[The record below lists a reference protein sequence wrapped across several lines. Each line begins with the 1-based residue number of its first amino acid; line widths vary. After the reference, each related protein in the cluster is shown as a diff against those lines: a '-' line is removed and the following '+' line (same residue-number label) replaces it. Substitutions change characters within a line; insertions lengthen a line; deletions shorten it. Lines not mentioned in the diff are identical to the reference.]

1 MLADVYRSSW
11 FVIELLPLV
20 VSSWGTGKER
30 VSVRVRVRVR
40 VRARVH
46 LGYISKNA
54 RTVAKGLSAPL
65 LVHVMR
71 PAISFSHS
79 LLFLFAKRPLVTA
92 RYFPIVR
99 VRDS

>member
-1 MLADVYRSSW
+1 
-11 FVIELLPLV
+11 VIELLPLV
-20 VSSWGTGKER
+20 VSSWGTGKDSVR
-30 VSVRVRVRVR
+30 VRVRIRVRVRVRVR
-40 VRARVH
+40 VD

-79 LLFLFAKRPLVTA
+79 LLFLFAKRPLVTS

>member
-1 MLADVYRSSW
+1 MGLD
-11 FVIELLPLV
+11 
-20 VSSWGTGKER
+20 
-30 VSVRVRVRVR
+30 
-40 VRARVH
+40 

-54 RTVAKGLSAPL
+54 RTVAKGLSVPL
-65 LVHVMR
+65 FVHAMR

-79 LLFLFAKRPLVTA
+79 LLFLFDKRPFVTS